1 MPSVQ
6 ADDARLFYLQR
17 GTGPDVVMIH
27 GLAANMAFWYL
38 QVVPLLSDHFRVTV
52 YDLRGHGLS
61 DTPPAHYTSADMA
74 RDLRALLDALRI
86 ERAHVVGHSFGGGVA
101 LQFAAMQPERV
112 SSLTIVDSRIR
123 AIQPDQ
129 DASAWPQPQ
138 AKARRSQL
146 RRMGIDIDE
155 HALDYGLLT
164 ALARRRR
171 LDGRTRQDRGEFM
184 PFNWRGTG
192 RRSAERW
199 LHLLEATTARRDFG
213 AVAGLTRARLRSI
226 DRPTRGIYGQRSFCL
241 PSGRGLSEVLPD
253 CDLVVVP
260 EGGHFHPVVQP
271 LVFAG
276 HLRDF
281 LLRPP
286 RPDPAA
292 RARR

>member
-6 ADDARLFYLQR
+6 ANDARLFYEQR

-27 GLAANMAFWYL
+27 GLAANLAFWYL
-38 QVVPLLSDHFRVTV
+38 QVVPLLTDRFRVTV

-74 RDLRALLDALRI
+74 RDLLGLLDALRI
-86 ERAHVVGHSFGGGVA
+86 DRAHVVGHSFGGGVA
-101 LQFAAMQPERV
+101 LQFAARHPDRV
-112 SSLTIVDSRIR
+112 SSMTIADSRIR
-123 AIQPDQ
+123 AVQPDQ
-129 DASAWPQPQ
+129 GLSGWPQAQ
-138 AKARRSQL
+138 ARRLQL

-155 HALDYGLLT
+155 VELDYGLLT
-164 ALARRRR
+164 AFARRRQLNAR
-171 LDGRTRQDRGEFM
+171 ARPDPGPFT

-199 LHLLEATTARRDFG
+199 LHLLESTTARRDFG
-213 AVAGLTRARLRSI
+213 AIAGLTRARLKSI
-226 DRPTRGIYGQRSFCL
+226 DRPARGIYGQRSFCL
-241 PSGRGLSEVLPD
+241 PSGRGLSKLLPQ
-253 CDLVVVP
+253 CDLVVVR

-271 LVFAG
+271 AEFAG

-281 LLRPP
+281 LLRPQLS
-286 RPDPAA
+286 DPAA